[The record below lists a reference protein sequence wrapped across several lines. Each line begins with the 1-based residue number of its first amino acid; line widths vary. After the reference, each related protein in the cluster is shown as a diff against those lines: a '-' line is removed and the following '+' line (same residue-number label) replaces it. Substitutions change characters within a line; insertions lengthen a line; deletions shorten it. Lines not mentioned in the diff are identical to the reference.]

1 MISQLIICPVC
12 SNNMRFYNVNPQVFK
27 FQITHALYLYIV
39 GVPVYSWGVCA
50 VTFRWTPAG
59 GWTLSASP
67 QGSAF

>member
-1 MISQLIICPVC
+1 
-12 SNNMRFYNVNPQVFK
+12 MRFYNVNPQVFK
-27 FQITHALYLYIV
+27 FQITHTLYLYIV

-50 VTFRWTPAG
+50 VTFRWVLAG